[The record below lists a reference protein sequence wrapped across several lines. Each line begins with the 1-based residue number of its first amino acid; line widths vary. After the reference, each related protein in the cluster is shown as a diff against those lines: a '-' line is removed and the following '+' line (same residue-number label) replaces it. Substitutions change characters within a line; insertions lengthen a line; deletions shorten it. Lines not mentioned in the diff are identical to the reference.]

1 MHIASVFHV
10 LFLELPDR
18 KPSLVEIFFPILL
31 LLCTSLA
38 TARSSPRPRNAS
50 APKDFESFCRVAVTP
65 WTIAI
70 PIIHCMAREGNGDR
84 RAGDQYDEA
93 PEVNSKRH
101 RYPLES
107 RCCRSRD
114 EKQVKLRKERTEI
127 VRSQAQRR
135 PSGPSS
141 CIARMVWI

>member
-1 MHIASVFHV
+1 
-10 LFLELPDR
+10 
-18 KPSLVEIFFPILL
+18 
-31 LLCTSLA
+31 
-38 TARSSPRPRNAS
+38 
-50 APKDFESFCRVAVTP
+50 
-65 WTIAI
+65 
-70 PIIHCMAREGNGDR
+70 MAREGNGDR

-114 EKQVKLRKERTEI
+114 EKQVKLRKERTEV

-135 PSGPSS
+135 PSAPIS
-141 CIARMVWI
+141 CIARVDPTCAEATGANENIPNLRHQAETPLKERSIEYP